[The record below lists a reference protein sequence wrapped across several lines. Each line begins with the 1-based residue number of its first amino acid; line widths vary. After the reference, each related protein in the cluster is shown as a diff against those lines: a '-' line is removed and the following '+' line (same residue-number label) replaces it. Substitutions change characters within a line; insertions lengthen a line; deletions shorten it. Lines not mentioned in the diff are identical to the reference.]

1 MGRNIHGFLA
11 PLRQLF
17 ISGEASRLA
26 LYIIISVVIS
36 ALIIDTLLNTVADF
50 IFEGL
55 VTFWG
60 VTLFF
65 ILAFIYVMG
74 QYVILQYLKSK
85 TRDARS
91 KSPFLNATH
100 KTVTVIQLFL
110 SAILV
115 YLIFQIA
122 FAREYSLTHLILVTI
137 VSYSLNAVL
146 LLLFA
151 GRLFKWFRSHK
162 NSMVVMLYGV
172 SAIMLA
178 LAVILAMTA
187 DLRNLLTKDT
197 VITPQSPVVYPP
209 LDEGT
214 FSTLLSDIY
223 HYTDIASTLL
233 VWVST
238 VLLLHYYSSRLTK
251 SARIK
256 YWILITLPI
265 IYYLSTFVG
274 FFDLYVAESMSEAY
288 YFYLY
293 VSLNSTAAAI
303 LFGLAFRMVAKTIR
317 HNSAVRDYM
326 AISAFGFVLLFISN
340 QSTLIA
346 SPYPPFGFLTVG
358 FMGLSAYLIYVG
370 IYSAAVSMSE
380 DTKLRQSI
388 RRSAIEDSKM
398 LVSIGAAQIQEQLE
412 RRVIGDAK
420 ERAETMTR
428 ETGVQ
433 LSLSEADMRMYLSNV
448 MREIK
453 VLRNIDEIVNK
464 GREILHNSV
473 EFLGCMSYGGL
484 RLIYNNYF
492 DACERVMDKYNKNEH
507 EGIKLVTSITK
518 DSVELVKSF
527 LEIGIEIR
535 HVKNLPPIDFATSDK
550 EMIATIQRS
559 ETGEMIQ
566 NLLVSNESA
575 YLDHFVSIFEELWKG
590 GIDALDRIEAI
601 NEGVDTEGI
610 EIIQNPIEIQNTV
623 YRLMGSATNEILII
637 FPNGQAFQTFEEKPG
652 AMALMELITEAVKK
666 RGVNVR
672 IVAPRDASTK
682 DAFERFGD
690 EIKQDS
696 KNTEKISSREVY
708 RPRQG
713 TLSIRYIDS
722 ELQTKVF
729 VLVVDRNISLAVE
742 LRETLRRNSYREA
755 VGLATY
761 SNSKAT
767 VESYASIF
775 DTVWKQTELYD
786 QLQVHDRMQKEFI
799 NIAAHELRNPIQ
811 PLVLSSESLKGSM
824 PDEERVSIVI
834 RNAKKLQLLAN
845 EILDITKIESK
856 TLKLNKEKV
865 DVNEI
870 IVYSL
875 KDLLNH
881 QTIAEGKV
889 NLIFEPGGEDIFVEA
904 DRDRLGQVV
913 SNLLNNSVKFTH
925 EGTISIVAQK
935 LADAK
940 EVVVSIKD
948 TGSGIDPEILPRL
961 FSKFVTKSD
970 AGGTGLGL
978 FICKSIVEAHGG
990 KIWAENNRS
999 RKGATFSFSLPA
1011 SPPDIRMPSA
1021 ATCSVLPPNPNQG

>member
-1 MGRNIHGFLA
+1 MSRNIHNSVA
-11 PLRQLF
+11 PLRQIF
-17 ISGEASRLA
+17 FSGEASRLSF
-26 LYIIISVVIS
+26 YIIISVVIS
-36 ALIIDTLLNTVADF
+36 ALLIDTLLNYVADF

-65 ILAFIYVMG
+65 ILASIYLLG
-74 QYVILQYLKSK
+74 QYVILQYLKSRTK
-85 TRDARS
+85 DVRS

-100 KTVTVIQLFL
+100 KTVIVIQLFL

-115 YLIFQIA
+115 YLILQIS
-122 FAREYSLTHLILVTI
+122 FAREYSIAHLILVTI

-238 VLLLHYYSSRLTK
+238 VLLLHYYSNRLSK
-251 SARIK
+251 SGRIK
-256 YWILITLPI
+256 YWILVTLPI

-274 FFDLYVAESMSEAY
+274 FFDLYVAESISEAY

-293 VSLNSTAAAI
+293 MSLNSTAAAI

-346 SPYPPFGFLTVG
+346 SPYPPFGFFTVG

-370 IYSAAVSMSE
+370 IYSAAISMSE

-412 RRVIGDAK
+412 RKVIGDAK

-453 VLRNIDEIVNK
+453 VLRNIDDIVNK
-464 GREILHNSV
+464 GKEILHNSV

-492 DACERVMDKYNKNEH
+492 DSCEEVMDKYNKNEH
-507 EGIKLVTSITK
+507 DGIKLVTSISK
-518 DSVELVKSF
+518 DSVELVKLF
-527 LEIGIEIR
+527 LDIGIEIR

-559 ETGEMIQ
+559 GTGEMIQ

-590 GIDALDRIEAI
+590 GIDAMDRIDAI
-601 NEGVDTEGI
+601 NRGVDTEGI
-610 EIIQNPIEIQNTV
+610 EIIQNPIEIENTEHILV
-623 YRLMGSATNEILII
+623 GSAMREILII
-637 FPNGQAFQTFEEKPG
+637 FPRGYNQVSQGEQPATSHLAGLIKQAVE
-652 AMALMELITEAVKK
+652 K

-672 IVAPRDASTK
+672 IVAPK
-682 DAFERFGD
+682 DEFANDTLRGLAEED
-690 EIKQDS
+690 KQSS
-696 KNTEKISSREVY
+696 KNIPNISSKENY
-708 RPRQG
+708 RLG
-713 TLSIRYIDS
+713 SVNIRYVDS
-722 ELQTKVF
+722 TLQTKVF
-729 VLVVDRNISLAVE
+729 VLVVDRSFSLAVE
-742 LRETLRRNSYREA
+742 LRESLGSSKRGP

-767 VESYASIF
+767 VESYASVF
-775 DTVWKQTELYD
+775 DSLWKQTELYD

-811 PLVLSSESLKGSM
+811 PLLLSSESLKGSM

-834 RNAKKLQLLAN
+834 RNAKKLQILAN

-856 TLKLNKEKV
+856 TLVLRKESV
-865 DVNEI
+865 SLNEI
-870 IVYSL
+870 VLYGM
-875 KDLLNH
+875 KDLLDL
-881 QTIAEGKV
+881 QTISEGKV
-889 NLIFEPGGEDIFVEA
+889 NVVYEPSKEDIFVEV
-904 DRDRLGQVV
+904 DRDRLGQVI
-913 SNLLNNSVKFTH
+913 SNLLNNSMKFT
-925 EGTISIVAQK
+925 EAGTISITAERSPN
-935 LADAK
+935 AMEAI
-940 EVVVSIKD
+940 VSIKD

-970 AGGTGLGL
+970 TGGTGLGL
-978 FICKSIVEAHGG
+978 YICKNIVEAHGG
-990 KIWAENNRS
+990 KIWAENNSDGR
-999 RKGATFSFSLPA
+999 GATFTFSLPN
-1011 SPPDIRMPSA
+1011 S
-1021 ATCSVLPPNPNQG
+1021 LPPVVRQSSIGSSLLPPTTS

>member
-1 MGRNIHGFLA
+1 MGRNINNFLA
-11 PLRQLF
+11 PLGQIF
-17 ISGEASRLA
+17 FSGEASRLSF
-26 LYIIISVVIS
+26 YIIISVVIS

-50 IFEGL
+50 IFERL

-65 ILAFIYVMG
+65 ILASIYVLG
-74 QYVILQYLKSK
+74 QYIILQYLKSRTK
-85 TRDARS
+85 DARS
-91 KSPFLNATH
+91 KSPFLNTTH
-100 KTVTVIQLFL
+100 NAVTVIQLFL

-115 YLIFQIA
+115 YLIFQITIS
-122 FAREYSLTHLILVTI
+122 REYSLTHLILVTI

-172 SAIMLA
+172 SAIVLA

-238 VLLLHYYSSRLTK
+238 VLLLHYYSNRLSK
-251 SARIK
+251 SSRIK

-274 FFDLYVAESMSEAY
+274 FFDLYVAESISEAY

-293 VSLNSTAAAI
+293 ISLNSTAAAI

-346 SPYPPFGFLTVG
+346 SPYPPFGFFTVG

-370 IYSAAVSMSE
+370 IYSAAISMSE

-412 RRVIGDAK
+412 RKVIGDAK

-453 VLRNIDEIVNK
+453 VLRNIDDIVNK
-464 GREILHNSV
+464 GREILNNSV

-492 DACERVMDKYNKNEH
+492 DACEQVMDKYNKNEH
-507 EGIKLVTSITK
+507 DGIKLVTSINK

-527 LEIGIEIR
+527 LDIGIEIR

-590 GIDALDRIEAI
+590 GIDAMDRIDAI
-601 NEGVDTEGI
+601 NRGVDTEGI
-610 EIIQNPIEIQNTV
+610 EIIQNPIEIENTEYSLV
-623 YRLMGSATNEILII
+623 GSAMTEILII
-637 FPNGQAFQTFEEKPG
+637 FPGGYDQGSPREQPATSNLA
-652 AMALMELITEAVKK
+652 ELIKQAVEK

-672 IVAPRDASTK
+672 IVTPK
-682 DAFERFGD
+682 DEFANDILRGLAEEED
-690 EIKQDS
+690 KQSS
-696 KNTEKISSREVY
+696 KSIPNISSKENY
-708 RPRQG
+708 RPG
-713 TLSIRYIDS
+713 SVNIRYIDS
-722 ELQTKVF
+722 NLQTKVF
-729 VLVVDRNISLAVE
+729 VLVVDRSFSLAVE
-742 LRETLRRNSYREA
+742 LRESSGSSKRGP

-767 VESYASIF
+767 VESYASVF
-775 DTVWKQTELYD
+775 DTLWKQTELYD

-811 PLVLSSESLKGSM
+811 PLLLSSESLKGSM

-834 RNAKKLQLLAN
+834 RNAKKLQILAN

-856 TLKLNKEKV
+856 TLVLRRESV
-865 DVNEI
+865 GLNEI
-870 IVYSL
+870 VLYGM
-875 KDLLNH
+875 KDLLDL
-881 QTIAEGKV
+881 QTISEGKV
-889 NLIFEPGGEDIFVEA
+889 NVVYEPSREDIFVEV
-904 DRDRLGQVV
+904 DRDRLGQVI
-913 SNLLNNSVKFTH
+913 SNLLNNSMKFT
-925 EGTISIVAQK
+925 EAGTISITAERSPN
-935 LADAK
+935 AMEAI
-940 EVVVSIKD
+940 VSIKD

-970 AGGTGLGL
+970 TGGTGLGL
-978 FICKSIVEAHGG
+978 YICKNIVEAHGG
-990 KIWAENNRS
+990 KIWAENNSDGR
-999 RKGATFSFSLPA
+999 GATFTFSLPT
-1011 SPPDIRMPSA
+1011 S
-1021 ATCSVLPPNPNQG
+1021 LPPIVRQSSIGSSLLPPTSS